1 MKDARS
7 FVGVAVLPEIGFGQ
21 LTDSA
26 LEGESKLVRIR
37 ILPVTLVVNVSG
49 TVVPLTY
56 VEYENYQFQRTL
68 PDPLPIAVQDA
79 LNTAGGRDPAESE
92 NI

>member
-1 MKDARS
+1 M
-7 FVGVAVLPEIGFGQ
+7 AVLPEIGFGQ

-37 ILPVTLVVNVSG
+37 ILPDPLSVNVSG

-56 VEYENYQFQRTL
+56 VEYQNYQFQRTL
-68 PDPLPIAVQDA
+68 PDPLPLAVQDA
-79 LNTAGGRDPAESE
+79 LNITGDRDPAESE
-92 NI
+92 I

>member
-1 MKDARS
+1 M
-7 FVGVAVLPEIGFGQ
+7 AVLPEIGFGQ

-37 ILPVTLVVNVSG
+37 ILPDPLSVNVSG

-56 VEYENYQFQRTL
+56 VNYQNYQFQRTL
-68 PDPLPIAVQDA
+68 PLPDPLPLAVQDA
-79 LNTAGGRDPAESE
+79 LGTAGDRDPAESE
-92 NI
+92 II